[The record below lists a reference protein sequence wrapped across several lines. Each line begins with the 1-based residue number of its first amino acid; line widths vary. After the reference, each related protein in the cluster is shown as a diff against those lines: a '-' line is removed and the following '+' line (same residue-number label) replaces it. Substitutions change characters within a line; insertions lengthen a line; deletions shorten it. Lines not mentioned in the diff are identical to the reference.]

1 MSELTLFKS
10 GALLPDYLREGTD
23 ELTKRLAGTSG
34 GKSISTEGGVFR
46 MIVGGDEIAKNE
58 DRGMNVVIVNA
69 AQHIAR
75 AYYVGTYV
83 KGESSSPV
91 CASGDGKVPD
101 ASIKEPQSNAC
112 ATCPQNIAGS
122 GLGESRACRFNQ
134 RFAVV
139 LENDLAGNVYR
150 LQLPATSLFG
160 KAEGNKM
167 PLQAYAKFLQG
178 HGVPMSGIVTE
189 ARFDTS
195 ASVAVLKFSA
205 VRPLTR
211 EELTVARAQGAR
223 RAAVADLQ
231 HAAANGGGAA
241 VALVAAQDGGARTAL
256 GEVACTADHATVS
269 ACAATGVEAGGKAV
283 AVDVGV
289 AADALRAGQGDDAL
303 CAQAGGVA
311 HAADAQCRAAVE
323 GDAVAAA
330 ASPSGVPE

>member
-23 ELTKRLAGTSG
+23 ELTKRLAGSSG

-69 AQHIAR
+69 AQHISR

-83 KGESSSPV
+83 KGEASSPV
-91 CASGDGKVPD
+91 CASGDGKTPD
-101 ASIKEPQSNAC
+101 ASIKEPQSSSC

-122 GLGESRACRFNQ
+122 GQGESRACRFNQ

-139 LENDLAGNVYR
+139 LENDLEGNVYR

-160 KAEGNKM
+160 KPENNKM
-167 PLQAYAKFLQG
+167 PMQAYCKFLAG
-178 HGVPMSGIVTE
+178 HGVPLSGIVTE

-211 EELTVARAQGAR
+211 DELTAARAQGAS
-223 RAAVADLQ
+223 DD
-231 HAAANGGGAA
+231 
-241 VALVAAQDGGARTAL
+241 AAQAIEFKLAPPKDAPAL
-256 GEVACTADHATVS
+256 PLAFSKPAAE
-269 ACAATGVEAGGKAV
+269 AATPKVVAEAVEDTPAPVKRAVKKEPV
-283 AVDVGV
+283 AVV
-289 AADALRAGQGDDAL
+289 ASKDMSAVLDDW
-303 CAQAGGVA
+303 GS
-311 HAADAQCRAAVE
+311 DDE
-323 GDAVAAA
+323 
-330 ASPSGVPE
+330 

>member
-23 ELTKRLAGTSG
+23 ELTKRLAGSSG

-69 AQHIAR
+69 AQHISR

-83 KGESSSPV
+83 KGEASSPV
-91 CASGDGKVPD
+91 CASGDGKTPD
-101 ASIKEPQSNAC
+101 ASIKEPQSSSC

-122 GLGESRACRFNQ
+122 GQGESRACRFNQ

-139 LENDLAGNVYR
+139 LENDLEGNVYR

-160 KAEGNKM
+160 KPENNKM
-167 PLQAYAKFLQG
+167 PMQAYCKFLAG
-178 HGVPMSGIVTE
+178 HGVPLSGIVTE

-211 EELTVARAQGAR
+211 DELTAARAQGASDDAAQAIEFKLAPPKDAPALPLAFSKPAAEAATPKVVAEAVEDTPAPVK
-223 RAAVADLQ
+223 RAAKK
-231 HAAANGGGAA
+231 
-241 VALVAAQDGGARTAL
+241 
-256 GEVACTADHATVS
+256 EP
-269 ACAATGVEAGGKAV
+269 V
-283 AVDVGV
+283 AVV
-289 AADALRAGQGDDAL
+289 ASKDMSAVLDDW
-303 CAQAGGVA
+303 GS
-311 HAADAQCRAAVE
+311 DDE
-323 GDAVAAA
+323 
-330 ASPSGVPE
+330 

>member
-69 AQHIAR
+69 AQHISR

-83 KGESSSPV
+83 KGEASSPV
-91 CASGDGKVPD
+91 CASGDGKTPD

-122 GLGESRACRFNQ
+122 GQGDSRACRFNQ

-139 LENDLAGNVYR
+139 LENDLSGNVYR

-160 KAEGNKM
+160 KSEGNKM

-195 ASVAVLKFSA
+195 ASVPVLKFSA

-211 EELTVARAQGAR
+211 EELTVARAQGASDDATQAIEFKLMPPKDAPALPLAFSKPAVAEPAR
-223 RAAVADLQ
+223 ATKLVAEPVEEAQAPVKRAAKKPEPV
-231 HAAANGGGAA
+231 
-241 VALVAAQDGGARTAL
+241 VAASKD
-256 GEVACTADHATVS
+256 
-269 ACAATGVEAGGKAV
+269 
-283 AVDVGV
+283 V
-289 AADALRAGQGDDAL
+289 AAMLDDW
-303 CAQAGGVA
+303 GS
-311 HAADAQCRAAVE
+311 DDE
-323 GDAVAAA
+323 
-330 ASPSGVPE
+330 